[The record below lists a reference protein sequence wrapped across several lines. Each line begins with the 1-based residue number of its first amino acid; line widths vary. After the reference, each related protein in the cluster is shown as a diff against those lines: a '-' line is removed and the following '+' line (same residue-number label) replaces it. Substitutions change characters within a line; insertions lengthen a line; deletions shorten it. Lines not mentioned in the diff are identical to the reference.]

1 LSATIASAIALA
13 IATTTLIITSIFS
26 VVLSSKGSCLNRII
40 AASFV
45 IKLID
50 KEIKSNNLV
59 LVEIIADISRFVRI
73 GVFKSEDKLVYN
85 ALLRKD

>member
-1 LSATIASAIALA
+1 MSAAALA

-26 VVLSSKGSCLNRII
+26 IVLSSKGSYLNRTVVVY
-40 AASFV
+40 FV

-50 KEIKSNNLV
+50 KKIKCNNLI
-59 LVEIIADISRFVRI
+59 LVEIIVDILRFVRI
-73 GVFKSEDKLVYN
+73 GVLNSKDKLVYN